1 MKIAFRVDSSNLI
14 GAGHIRRC
22 IKLAN
27 DLRYKS
33 KEIYFITKNLSGNFN
48 KLIDKK
54 KFKKILIKNFASK
67 SKLEND
73 WKSTINICKKLKI
86 NILIVDSYELG
97 VKWEKKV
104 RKYVDKLAVIDDFSK
119 IKHNADIMINN
130 LNKKNDD
137 RTIYLVGL
145 EYIIIPNQISK
156 RILEKKS
163 KKENLTIG
171 TFFGSSDN
179 KNVSEKFLKIVS
191 DKKFNNYKFISILGE
206 NNKNRKKIENNFKGY
221 KNLFI
226 VPRYKNIENFFKQID
241 ILVGP
246 GNVTSFEAIYSHIK
260 CINIP
265 INFFQKMNS
274 NFQEKN
280 KVATTLDQKKIF
292 NKEGKKILIN
302 YFEKLSKENKPL
314 ENEIY
319 LDGNGSRRIS
329 EILVPSKFNQVSIK
343 TAKNQED
350 CLDLFKLHNEKENIK
365 NSFNQKKQKYKDHL
379 KWFKK
384 KILSKKSYIFI
395 FRINNLCVGQ
405 VRFDLI
411 KKDVGLIDY
420 SLDKIF
426 RGRGWGKLILDKAI
440 KTINH
445 TNKINSFKAKVKK
458 TNQQSI
464 KIFRNLLFIQKKKK
478 KYLEFNKN
486 IALN

>member
-1 MKIAFRVDSSNLI
+1 M
-14 GAGHIRRC
+14 
-22 IKLAN
+22 
-27 DLRYKS
+27 
-33 KEIYFITKNLSGNFN
+33 
-48 KLIDKK
+48 
-54 KFKKILIKNFASK
+54 
-67 SKLEND
+67 
-73 WKSTINICKKLKI
+73 
-86 NILIVDSYELG
+86 
-97 VKWEKKV
+97 
-104 RKYVDKLAVIDDFSK
+104 
-119 IKHNADIMINN
+119 
-130 LNKKNDD
+130 
-137 RTIYLVGL
+137 
-145 EYIIIPNQISK
+145 
-156 RILEKKS
+156 
-163 KKENLTIG
+163 
-171 TFFGSSDN
+171 
-179 KNVSEKFLKIVS
+179 
-191 DKKFNNYKFISILGE
+191 
-206 NNKNRKKIENNFKGY
+206 
-221 KNLFI
+221 
-226 VPRYKNIENFFKQID
+226 
-241 ILVGP
+241 
-246 GNVTSFEAIYSHIK
+246 
-260 CINIP
+260 
-265 INFFQKMNS
+265 
-274 NFQEKN
+274 
-280 KVATTLDQKKIF
+280 
-292 NKEGKKILIN
+292 
-302 YFEKLSKENKPL
+302 
-314 ENEIY
+314 
-319 LDGNGSRRIS
+319 DGNGSRRIS

-445 TNKINSFKAKVKK
+445 TNKINNFKAKVKK